1 VGISDLLTVKSTFQ
15 SLQGQGKVR
24 FWGING
30 LGETNAL
37 HQAITA
43 VCPYTIQSCYNLLNP
58 SSGNQVKPDFP
69 FQNYR
74 QLIDMAADNDVGVI
88 AIRILAAGALS
99 GTTERHPVASQS
111 VSPIVTGNLFQEDV
125 GKAQSFRFLIED
137 DYVNNLVEAAVRF
150 AISKAG
156 ISTALVGISNLEQ
169 LEQAVAYAN
178 KGPLPAEVF
187 DRLNEVWAS
196 G

>member
-1 VGISDLLTVKSTFQ
+1 
-15 SLQGQGKVR
+15 
-24 FWGING
+24 
-30 LGETNAL
+30 
-37 HQAITA
+37 
-43 VCPYTIQSCYNLLNP
+43 
-58 SSGNQVKPDFP
+58 
-69 FQNYR
+69 
-74 QLIDMAADNDVGVI
+74 
-88 AIRILAAGALS
+88 
-99 GTTERHPVASQS
+99 
-111 VSPIVTGNLFQEDV
+111 V